1 MKTALVLLIIG
12 HGVGASLTAQSA
24 DADQWRRRDSA
35 VAARVAGCYEL
46 VEGAWRSDSA
56 MAKIDSI
63 PRDPIRFELTKNP
76 APGSATL
83 SDYEHTVYFEVRA
96 DSIAEWGRDLF
107 TTWIRLSETTI
118 VVSRPLPMGGFML
131 HLTPRG
137 TDLVGTISAFTD
149 AVPRDGKSSAS
160 HAVTARRL
168 TCPVSRS
175 VSIYTADQGLVAADV
190 YGTGNHGVVLA
201 HGGRFDRTS
210 WREQARQLAA
220 AGFRVVAI
228 DFRAAVEARA
238 GRETPCL
245 YDEVCLAKDVVAA
258 MHYLRETGAKKI
270 SLVGASLGGGAVAQ
284 ASVDAAVGD
293 IDRIV
298 LLAHMPIRNPEKIK
312 GRKLFIVARHDTGSG
327 DVPRL
332 PEIRAQYAKAADPK
346 KLVIL
351 DGSVHAQFIF
361 QTNEGKRL
369 MDEILRFL
377 TAP

>member
-12 HGVGASLTAQSA
+12 HGVGASLPAQGA
-24 DADQWRRRDSA
+24 DTIGWARRDSA
-35 VAARVAGCYEL
+35 VATRVAGCYEL
-46 VEGAWRSDSA
+46 VEGDWRSDSD

-63 PRDPIRFELTKNP
+63 PNDPIRFELTRNP
-76 APGSATL
+76 AGWSTL
-83 SDYEHTVYFEVRA
+83 SEYEHTVYFEVRT
-96 DSIAEWGRDLF
+96 DSIAQWGRGLF

-118 VVSRPLPMGGFML
+118 HVSRPLPMAGFAL
-131 HLTPRG
+131 NLTPRG
-137 TDLVGTISAFTD
+137 VDLVGTITAFTD
-149 AVPRDGKSSAS
+149 AIPPDGKYKAS
-160 HAVTARRL
+160 HAVTARRI

-175 VSIYTADQGLVAADV
+175 VSIYNADHGLVAADV
-190 YGTGNHGVVLA
+190 YGSGDRGVVLA

-210 WREQARQLAA
+210 WREQAQQIAA

-228 DFRAAVEARA
+228 DFHAAVEARA

-245 YDEVCLAKDVVAA
+245 YDESCLAKDVVAG
-258 MHYLRETGAKKI
+258 MRYLRGTGVKNI

-284 ASVDAAVGD
+284 ASADAAVGD

-298 LLAHMPIRNPEKIK
+298 LLAHMPIQSPEKIK

-327 DVPRL
+327 NVPRL
-332 PEIRAQYAKAADPK
+332 PEIQAQYAKAADPK

-351 DGSVHAQFIF
+351 DGSAHAQFLF
-361 QTNEGKRL
+361 QTSESKRL